1 MHSYSHF
8 FIGEMCTWVTGFV
21 QELTLQ
27 ATEDEAW
34 TLASQCMKSAFVYL
48 RTVCSPA
55 ANALSD
61 PNKVSRCTTYMWCL
75 LESHRLMRE
84 FLDASFRNHPCIAP
98 VITLHLFRSQVTK
111 TAFSE
116 AIKRLEGC
124 LNALEKNGPSK
135 PAAKGGKT
143 KAGTTMEERKE
154 GTLTKTDKHPGL
166 V

>member
-1 MHSYSHF
+1 MVF
-8 FIGEMCTWVTGFV
+8 VGVTPV
-21 QELTLQ
+21 
-27 ATEDEAW
+27 DEGI
-34 TLASQCMKSAFVYL
+34 
-48 RTVCSPA
+48 
-55 ANALSD
+55 
-61 PNKVSRCTTYMWCL
+61 SR
-75 LESHRLMRE
+75 

-135 PAAKGGKT
+135 PATKGGKT